1 MVFCVLMLMA
11 CLIRPL
17 NYCHDIHWKKLTLLI
32 LMSEELRG
40 KQMLRNTGEG
50 HIGLMP
56 LFLYRQSWKQL
67 PEPYQMCRN
76 IASGYN
82 KCHSQDNQY
91 DSATQSECQT
101 FPEDRYSEEYS
112 RYRFQ
117 SSEDGCRGR
126 TYILHGLRRTEEG
139 YGCREDC
146 QCNQVPP

>member
-1 MVFCVLMLMA
+1 MV
-11 CLIRPL
+11 
-17 NYCHDIHWKKLTLLI
+17 
-32 LMSEELRG
+32 
-40 KQMLRNTGEG
+40 RNTRKG

-56 LFLYRQSWKQL
+56 LFLYRQSWEQL

-91 DSATQSECQT
+91 NSATQSGCQT
-101 FPEDRYSEEYS
+101 FPENCYSEEYS

-126 TYILHGLRRTEEG
+126 TYILHSVQRKDMAVGKIANAIRFPHKYHLSTTCRLCPKSTRTKKSD
-139 YGCREDC
+139 RPKS
-146 QCNQVPP
+146 NT

>member
-1 MVFCVLMLMA
+1 MLFSLFSLSSFYVLVVRCKRETILTDSLFC
-11 CLIRPL
+11 
-17 NYCHDIHWKKLTLLI
+17 
-32 LMSEELRG
+32 
-40 KQMLRNTGEG
+40 
-50 HIGLMP
+50 
-56 LFLYRQSWKQL
+56 LFGTMFQRQSWKQL

-91 DSATQSECQT
+91 NSATQSECQT
-101 FPEDRYSEEYS
+101 FPEDCYSEEYS

-126 TYILHGLRRTEEG
+126 TYILHSLRSAEEG